1 MFQELAELKTNKI
14 DHGTTKK
21 KETTT
26 SVYFES
32 VGRVNDTPVYK
43 LPDLDVGDVLR
54 GPAMIL
60 DDTQTI
66 VVVPDAEVTVTRNHL
81 YIVLHD

>member
-1 MFQELAELKTNKI
+1 M
-14 DHGTTKK
+14 
-21 KETTT
+21 
-26 SVYFES
+26 YFDG

-43 LPDLDVGDVLR
+43 LPDLAVGDVLK
-54 GPAMIL
+54 GPAIIL

-81 YIVLHD
+81 YIVLP